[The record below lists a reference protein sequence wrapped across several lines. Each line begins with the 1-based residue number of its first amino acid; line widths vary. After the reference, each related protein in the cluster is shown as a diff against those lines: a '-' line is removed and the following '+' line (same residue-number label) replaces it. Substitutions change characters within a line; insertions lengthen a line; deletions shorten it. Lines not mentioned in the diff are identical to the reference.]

1 MLSPWGAFPVM
12 ASGGG
17 PVDPNLVSMESSEMV
32 NVSTGD
38 FSYSIPLLQVGS
50 YPINL
55 SYNADVSMEQS
66 ASSVGLGWNI
76 STGAINRTVRG
87 LPDDFNG
94 DLVKTTMNLR
104 PNLTLTNEYTFEAE
118 IIGVELDAGNNAVT
132 PNPNG
137 TSGSNGSLTNGNTNQ
152 LNGSGTLSF
161 GVTFN
166 NYTGNEVSFGANG
179 SISKSKKNYTEGHV
193 QSSSNFGLSAGGTSS
208 SRSGVSTNVGVN
220 LSLGKGK
227 YLGSAGLGLNHNT
240 LHGSS
245 LNYSFGLTKKWSTNL
260 VSFKSGLN
268 RAGSFPFT
276 STSYTPTAN
285 FDFTNKAYSFDID
298 FGGEFFGFFPHIKY
312 AHSKY
317 QSCLAETVKEE
328 QAYGYFNL
336 ENAYNNEDALQDFN
350 LSLPSIHEEI
360 EIINTPIPTYDY
372 FTSSTT
378 GDLYRAIRNDAGYV
392 RDAETISTG
401 QAPSASGEVG
411 IGTGWNAG
419 VNLDYSWNN
428 NTTGAWVGDNPYSEG
443 DLFKYGKTTPNTDA
457 TIQAKYE
464 KYTIVKVNNRSTTT
478 PSQLAAVKGEAAIHQ
493 GIFKASG
500 TINGDGF
507 FATDKDD
514 LTTYDVTNNAH
525 YQHERRDRN
534 VVFQHL
540 TNAALRN
547 SLEGPFTVYTENQH
561 GFLNGNY
568 ESVGVSNPRDVIDY
582 PNSHIGEITII
593 GAGGSREVYGI
604 PVMNETEQVSFNISP
619 YNNYDPANPYDP
631 GASYNPANPFDY
643 ATAPDKDDMG
653 LVEYKP
659 GEDNSLGN
667 KRGNN
672 FYYLKNEVPSH
683 ATSYLLTEMLSGNY
697 TDLTGNGPTPD
708 DFGDYVRFN
717 YSDLGES
724 QWRYP
729 YQQNRATFNEGF
741 KSNELD
747 DMGSYQYGKRDS
759 YLIHSIESKDIIAE
773 FVYEARE
780 DGYDVAGENGGIS
793 SSNKTRKL
801 TQIKLFTRK
810 GKELGEGPIKTVNFM
825 YDYSLCQGTP
835 DRQTPGG
842 KLTLKAVY
850 FENYDSPKGKLHR
863 YRFDYGDAND
873 LIQNPLYNLSHKDR
887 WGSYKDDNQLIDFA
901 SGSPLDNNEYPYAQ
915 QDLTTANSE
924 VQAWKLKTIDLPSG
938 SRIEVEYE
946 VDSYEFIQDKEAT
959 RMYTVTGFH
968 SWEDATDPF
977 PSATDFDETIYDSK
991 DDNRFAILV
1000 DLDDQITAP
1009 TQGDARLVFEKE
1021 FLPDYDGINSK
1032 RHLYYNT
1039 LLNLAP
1045 HRAGIVDPSV
1055 FDYIQGYGQIKF
1067 WHMIEQ
1073 VGSPGTYNRVII
1085 EFEGDEINAGNNN
1098 PNQKV
1103 HPVSRKA
1110 WQIINEAMPLV
1121 MFPEPNLGKIYNH
1134 DNQISCGTYDDLE
1147 EGQQDSDL
1155 FDSAGNQEKNVFSYP
1170 NIYHMMRKTGYAS
1183 RAVPN
1188 KSWVRLRSG
1197 RNSKLGGGHRVKS
1210 IKVYDN
1216 WNEFNPNESSSVYG
1230 TQYDYTTTDARD
1242 NVVSSGVTSYEPT
1255 NSGADEIALHHPSF
1269 YIHDGKSVPS
1279 ERFYTELPIN
1289 EEIYGTTD
1297 IRYAEVKVSS
1307 IDYDGLTLN
1316 KPGYTKFEHYTAKD
1330 YPLQFDYTDSDKELK
1345 KPGVLSVIG
1354 YSKRRFGISHGM
1366 SIVANDMH
1374 GTFKGKY
1381 VYSTPTGADPTG
1393 NLIYKEEH
1401 FYREHDLLG
1410 TLKSSVPVIHKDG
1423 TQTDQLLGLNL
1434 DVMTHLNKAENNN
1447 STVKI
1452 DGNLEINLPTVIPSV
1467 WPGAKTS
1474 EISVFST
1481 LTTKIVYQSG
1491 ILEKIVID
1499 DNGRY
1504 KSTTNLLYDAK
1515 TGAPIVTE
1523 IMPEEPNLL
1532 GNGAQKLYEYSYPA
1546 HWAYSG
1552 VEIAS
1557 ENVNILRT
1565 DILDASGNI
1574 LAGEKPYFHPGD
1586 VLLLPTEIFQDIVL
1600 TVVEN
1605 ENSSAYYLVDND
1617 GIQFFS
1623 PGTGT
1628 KYRVF
1633 LPGRK
1638 NVTGAPMAQVT
1649 TLGTYPP
1656 ILSPYEA
1663 AYNHTQ
1669 VISVSGIDLFEDG
1682 KLQGS
1687 CFQELGH
1694 GLILNPYR
1702 YNLKGQWKTQNSYT
1716 FDHDRAYTAGLGVAR
1731 TDGLLTTYQPFWKN
1745 EGGTWLPIYHTGRSD
1760 YNSSDPLQNWI
1771 HTSEAT
1777 LFDQYA
1783 IPLEAEDV
1791 LQLKSASYVGYN
1803 RQHGKASVSNS
1814 RYEESGFDGF
1824 EDYFSDGT
1832 ETNPKDP
1839 KHIPFPCLNDHFRLL
1854 KPTLTTKESHT
1865 GKYSVLVSSGETN
1878 SFQSE
1883 VWDGTSIANIL
1894 HAAPFTVNASDLVS
1908 NHRFVNGEADNRYVV
1923 MGWIK
1928 EENTNPQLTTY
1939 DASIQIMVNGGV
1951 IMAIEKRSNIIDGWQ
1966 RIELTFEIDDALS
1979 NGTPVEILLVSG
1991 NTGNAYFDDI
2001 RVHPFDSE
2009 MEAQIID
2016 AVQQRP
2022 MATLD
2027 NRNFATIYQ
2036 YDEDGSMIRTIKE
2049 TERGKQTVE
2058 ESRTGIRIYE

>member
-1 MLSPWGAFPVM
+1 MIIKIRKSLYTRLTAVLLVPALLTPWGAFGATASEMP
-12 ASGGG
+12 SGGG
-17 PVDPNLVSMESSEMV
+17 PVDPNLVSMESGEMV
-32 NVSTGD
+32 NISTGD

-118 IIGVELDAGNNAVT
+118 IIGVETGNDDEEVT
-132 PNPNG
+132 MDSLG
-137 TSGSNGSLTNGNTNQ
+137 VALINGSPVNGNTTE
-152 LNGSGTLSF
+152 LNGSESLSF

-166 NYTGNEVSFGANG
+166 NYTGNEVSFGENR
-179 SISKSKKNYTEGHV
+179 SISVAKKNYTEGRV
-193 QSSSNFGLSAGGTSS
+193 KSSSNFGLSAGGTSS

-240 LHGSS
+240 LNGSS
-245 LNYSFGLTKKWSTNL
+245 LNYSYGATKQWTAKLIKRKNNPIS
-260 VSFKSGLN
+260 SRSGLN
-268 RAGSFPFT
+268 QAGSFPF
-276 STSYTPTAN
+276 SANSYTPTAN
-285 FDFTNKAYSFDID
+285 FDFANKAYSFDID
-298 FGGEFFGFFPHIKY
+298 VGGELFGFYPHIKY

-317 QSCLAETVKEE
+317 QSCLAEKVKEE
-328 QAYGYFNL
+328 RAYGYFNL
-336 ENAYNNEDALQDFN
+336 ENAYSDEDALQDFN
-350 LSLPSIHEEI
+350 LSLPSIHEEM

-378 GDLYRAIRNDAGYV
+378 GDLFRAIRNDAGYV
-392 RDAETISTG
+392 RDPESISKG
-401 QAPSASGEVG
+401 QAPSASAEVG
-411 IGTGWNAG
+411 IGTGWEVG
-419 VNLDYSWNN
+419 VNLVYSWNN
-428 NTTGAWVGDNPYSEG
+428 STTGAWVDDNPYSENG
-443 DLFKYGKTTPNTDA
+443 LFEYSKTTPNTNA
-457 TIQAKYE
+457 TIQEKYE

-493 GIFKASG
+493 GIFKESR
-500 TINGDGF
+500 TIKGDGF

-540 TNAALRN
+540 NNEWLRN
-547 SLEGPFTVYTENQH
+547 SLDEQFRVYMENQH
-561 GFLNGNY
+561 SFLSGNY
-568 ESVGVSNPRDVIDY
+568 ESVSVWHPRDAINY
-582 PNSHIGEITII
+582 PNDHIGEITII

-631 GASYNPANPFDY
+631 GANYSPANPFDY
-643 ATAPDKDDMG
+643 ATAPHKDGMG

-659 GEDNSLGN
+659 NEDNSLQN

-672 FYYLKNEVPSH
+672 FYYLKNEVPRH

-717 YSDLGES
+717 YSDLGTTE
-724 QWRYP
+724 WRYP
-729 YQQNRATFNEGF
+729 YQRNKATFNEGF

-747 DMGSYQYGKRDS
+747 DMASYQYGKRDA

-810 GKELGEGPIKTVNFM
+810 GKELGEGPIKTVNFS
-825 YDYSLCQGTP
+825 YDYSLCEGTP
-835 DRQTPGG
+835 DRQTQGG
-842 KLTLKAVY
+842 KLTLKAVH

-863 YRFDYGDAND
+863 YRFDYGNANN

-887 WGSYKDDNQLIDFA
+887 WGCFKDDNQLISFDEN
-901 SGSPLDNNEYPYAQ
+901 SPLDNNEYPYAEQ
-915 QDLTTANSE
+915 NLNTANLE
-924 VQAWKLKTIDLPSG
+924 VQAWKLKAIDLPG
-938 SRIEVEYE
+938 GGKIEVESE

-968 SWEDATDPF
+968 SWEHVDGYF
-977 PSATDFDETIYDSK
+977 PGATDFDETIYESK
-991 DDNRFAILV
+991 DDNRFALIV
-1000 DLDDQITAP
+1000 DLDDQIIAP

-1021 FLPDYDGINSK
+1021 FLPDYDGTNIK
-1032 RHLYYNT
+1032 RYLYYNA

-1045 HRAGIVDPSV
+1045 HRSGVEDDPV

-1085 EFEGDEINAGNNN
+1085 EFEGDEINAGSNN

-1110 WQIINEAMPLV
+1110 WQVINEAMPLV
-1121 MFPEPNLGKIYNH
+1121 MFPEDDLGKIYNH
-1134 DNQISCGTYDDLE
+1134 DIQIKCGIYGSLE
-1147 EGQQDSDL
+1147 NGQQDSDL
-1155 FDSAGNQEKNVFSYP
+1155 FDSSKNQKKNLMSYP
-1170 NIYHMMRKTGYAS
+1170 NVYHMMRKTGYAS

-1197 RNSKLGGGHRVKS
+1197 QTSKLGGGHRVKS

-1216 WNEFNPNESSSVYG
+1216 WNQFNANESGAVYG
-1230 TQYDYTTTDARD
+1230 TQYDYTTMDARD
-1242 NVVSSGVTSYEPT
+1242 NVVSSGVTSYEPIG
-1255 NSGADEIALHHPSF
+1255 SGADEIALRHPSF
-1269 YIHDGKSVPS
+1269 YVHDGKSVPS

-1316 KPGYTKFEHYTAKD
+1316 KPGYTKFVHYTAKD
-1330 YPLQFDYTDSDKELK
+1330 YPLQFNHTKSDKELK
-1345 KPGVLSVIG
+1345 KPGFMGKIG
-1354 YSKRRFGISHGM
+1354 SSQRRFGIAHGM

-1374 GTFKGKY
+1374 GKFKGKY
-1381 VYSTPTGADPTG
+1381 VYSTPTGTDPTG
-1393 NLIYKEEH
+1393 DLIYKEEH
-1401 FYREHDLLG
+1401 FYRENALG
-1410 TLKSSVPVIHKDG
+1410 KLESTVPVIHKDG
-1423 TQTDQLLGLNL
+1423 TKSNQLLGLNL

-1452 DGNLEINLPTVIPSV
+1452 DANIDFSPLAIPSI

-1504 KSTTNLLYDAK
+1504 KSTTNMLYDAK

-1523 IMPEEPNLL
+1523 IMPEEPNSS

-1546 HWAYSG
+1546 HWA
-1552 VEIAS
+1552 
-1557 ENVNILRT
+1557 
-1565 DILDASGNI
+1565 
-1574 LAGEKPYFHPGD
+1574 
-1586 VLLLPTEIFQDIVL
+1586 
-1600 TVVEN
+1600 
-1605 ENSSAYYLVDND
+1605 
-1617 GIQFFS
+1617 
-1623 PGTGT
+1623 
-1628 KYRVF
+1628 
-1633 LPGRK
+1633 
-1638 NVTGAPMAQVT
+1638 
-1649 TLGTYPP
+1649 
-1656 ILSPYEA
+1656 
-1663 AYNHTQ
+1663 
-1669 VISVSGIDLFEDG
+1669 
-1682 KLQGS
+1682 
-1687 CFQELGH
+1687 
-1694 GLILNPYR
+1694 
-1702 YNLKGQWKTQNSYT
+1702 
-1716 FDHDRAYTAGLGVAR
+1716 
-1731 TDGLLTTYQPFWKN
+1731 
-1745 EGGTWLPIYHTGRSD
+1745 
-1760 YNSSDPLQNWI
+1760 
-1771 HTSEAT
+1771 
-1777 LFDQYA
+1777 
-1783 IPLEAEDV
+1783 
-1791 LQLKSASYVGYN
+1791 
-1803 RQHGKASVSNS
+1803 
-1814 RYEESGFDGF
+1814 
-1824 EDYFSDGT
+1824 
-1832 ETNPKDP
+1832 
-1839 KHIPFPCLNDHFRLL
+1839 
-1854 KPTLTTKESHT
+1854 
-1865 GKYSVLVSSGETN
+1865 
-1878 SFQSE
+1878 
-1883 VWDGTSIANIL
+1883 
-1894 HAAPFTVNASDLVS
+1894 
-1908 NHRFVNGEADNRYVV
+1908 
-1923 MGWIK
+1923 
-1928 EENTNPQLTTY
+1928 
-1939 DASIQIMVNGGV
+1939 
-1951 IMAIEKRSNIIDGWQ
+1951 
-1966 RIELTFEIDDALS
+1966 
-1979 NGTPVEILLVSG
+1979 
-1991 NTGNAYFDDI
+1991 
-2001 RVHPFDSE
+2001 
-2009 MEAQIID
+2009 
-2016 AVQQRP
+2016 
-2022 MATLD
+2022 
-2027 NRNFATIYQ
+2027 
-2036 YDEDGSMIRTIKE
+2036 
-2049 TERGKQTVE
+2049 
-2058 ESRTGIRIYE
+2058 